1 MADSDRTNRLG
12 KGEEALFVELFEN
25 GLTGGP
31 FLFGRYLRAKGLV
44 SDEDIF
50 NARMLQKNQNPRIG
64 EIAVERGLMDNEL
77 VERLL
82 VVQEETGLRFGD
94 LAVQLGYIS
103 QQQLDEVLDHMEK
116 SYLYFGEALVRIGVI
131 GTDMMTQN
139 LVTFQRLK
147 VRIQSLDA

>member
-1 MADSDRTNRLG
+1 MAASGRTNRLG
-12 KGEEALFVELFEN
+12 QGEEALFVELFEG
-25 GLTGGP
+25 GLSGGP

-44 SDEDIF
+44 TDEDIF
-50 NARMLQKNQNPRIG
+50 NARMLQKDQNPRIG
-64 EIAVERGLMDNEL
+64 EISVERGLMDKEL

-82 VVQEETGLRFGD
+82 IVQEETGQRFGD
-94 LAVQLGYIS
+94 LAVRLGYMS

-131 GTDMMTQN
+131 DPDMMMQN
-139 LVTFQRLK
+139 LQTFQRLK